1 MRTTMGP
8 AQKLHLDR
16 AARTAGEAFAFEEP
30 DATPVTKSF
39 YGTGLLWLAIAAV
52 ALLALSYAF

>member
-1 MRTTMGP
+1 MRTTLGP

-30 DATPVTKSF
+30 DAAPVAKSSI
-39 YGTGLLWLAIAAV
+39 GSSLLWLSMAVIAIAG
-52 ALLALSYAF
+52 LALAF